1 MTIGTGRDAEVA
13 APKALPAP
21 MVSGVIDRSSPV
33 PYYHQ
38 LKELL
43 REEVDS
49 GRWPAGM
56 QIPSEPELCRLLDV
70 SRTVVRQALGALEHE
85 RLLKRRKGLGT
96 FVAEPKIRGR
106 LVQSLTGFHEDMLAQ
121 GRLPRTVVT
130 HRGKLPADRN
140 VAAQLGIALGTPVV
154 AIERVRTV
162 DTEPIVL
169 VTTYLPADL
178 VSGLEEIDL
187 TDRSL
192 YQTLAESFG
201 LHIDHGRRSV
211 ESIRATEEVAERLQV
226 ETGEPVLYLRSVT
239 YLADDRAVEYYE
251 AYHRGDRSV
260 LEVELVRR
268 ADPVDGRDGE
278 SGGTQ

>member
-1 MTIGTGRDAEVA
+1 MSGGTGPSAIVSQ
-13 APKALPAP
+13 PKALPAP
-21 MVSGVIDRSSPV
+21 MVKGVIDRSSPV

-56 QIPSEPELCRLLDV
+56 RIPSEPELCRLLDV

-85 RLLKRRKGLGT
+85 RLLRRKKGLGT

-121 GRLPRTVVT
+121 GRVPRTIVT
-130 HRGKLPADRN
+130 HRALLSADRK
-140 VAAQLGIALGTPVV
+140 VAAQLSITTGAAVV
-154 AIERVRTV
+154 AIERVRSV

-178 VSGLEEIDL
+178 VPGLEAYDL
-187 TDRSL
+187 TDASL
-192 YQTLAESFG
+192 YLTLAERFG
-201 LHIDHGRRSV
+201 LHIDHGRRTV
-211 ESIRATEEVAERLQV
+211 ESIRATAEIAERLQIDP
-226 ETGEPVLYLRSVT
+226 GEPVLYLRSVT
-239 YLADDRAVEYYE
+239 YLGDGRAIEYYE

-260 LEVELVRR
+260 LEVELVRQ
-268 ADPVDGRDGE
+268 RDQSVEQREPPGGE
-278 SGGTQ
+278 P